1 MSSHIELPDR
11 SARSANPWVQA
22 FLWVGKNTSRD
33 ALFALDAKYVN
44 TEGEDAQNFRAIAMR
59 SELPDYSKDGGEA
72 SITPPLAEA
81 WQQGAAAQ
89 DGLSKLN
96 DDVRDERLRPLGATW
111 MVLHADAVTAH
122 PCPFDNGTVK
132 VCRLLP

>member
-22 FLWVGKNTSRD
+22 FLWVGENTSRD

-44 TEGEDAQNFRAIAMR
+44 TEGEDAQNFRALAMR
-59 SELPDYSKDGGEA
+59 SALPDYSKDGGEA
-72 SITPPLAEA
+72 SITPQLAAA

-89 DGLSKLN
+89 ARLSELA
-96 DDVRDERLRPLGATW
+96 DDVRDQRLLPFGVTW
-111 MVLHADAVTAH
+111 MVLHSQAVTDHA
-122 PCPFDNGTVK
+122 CPYDNGTVK
-132 VCRLLP
+132 VCRLAP